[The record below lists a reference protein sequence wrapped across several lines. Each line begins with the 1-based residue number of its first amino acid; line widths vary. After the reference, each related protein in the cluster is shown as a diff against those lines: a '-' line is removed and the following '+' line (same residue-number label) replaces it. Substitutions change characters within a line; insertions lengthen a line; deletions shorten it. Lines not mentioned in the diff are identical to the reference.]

1 MRRWRLASCVA
12 AGWAG
17 RKGRKWGS
25 QARPEA
31 GPHTGV
37 QYDTSHKNQE
47 IARGAA
53 RENGQKSATTYAKVK
68 NRKYRP
74 QTAATGPALPRAIS
88 IISAFGRASTSVTL
102 TNVHTLQTQSFQ
114 SNSHVCILRYC

>member
-37 QYDTSHKNQE
+37 QYDKNQE
-47 IARGAA
+47 TRAA
-53 RENGQKSATTYAKVK
+53 RRVQYDK
-68 NRKYRP
+68 NQETRARNSRKTRK
-74 QTAATGPALPRAIS
+74 
-88 IISAFGRASTSVTL
+88 
-102 TNVHTLQTQSFQ
+102 
-114 SNSHVCILRYC
+114 